1 MCRLNPE
8 MPQHPYL
15 TLGAERVIAVSVP
28 DEASRPIH
36 GFLMAGIPSLISVI
50 ATARFSLRLFRKP
63 FFKRAQFELHTV
75 YEERDVRSL
84 KARSMAGDGVARN
97 SRLADLQT
105 AAQAQPISMATK
117 ASYSEKTVV
126 PMRLSWISTSS
137 IAKRIRLPVIKNGLA
152 QLR

>member
-28 DEASRPIH
+28 DEASRPLH

-63 FFKRAQFELHTV
+63 FFERAQCP
-75 YEERDVRSL
+75 
-84 KARSMAGDGVARN
+84 
-97 SRLADLQT
+97 
-105 AAQAQPISMATK
+105 QP
-117 ASYSEKTVV
+117 
-126 PMRLSWISTSS
+126 
-137 IAKRIRLPVIKNGLA
+137 
-152 QLR
+152 